1 MAAIIKTKA
10 TMAKRALTSFMSKG
24 ALNKGFWSAMVI
36 KSINAIES
44 YYFNTSERY

>member
-10 TMAKRALTSFMSKG
+10 TMAKRAPTSFMSQG
-24 ALNKGFWSAMVI
+24 ALNNGFWSAMVI

-44 YYFNTSERY
+44 YYVNTCGDY